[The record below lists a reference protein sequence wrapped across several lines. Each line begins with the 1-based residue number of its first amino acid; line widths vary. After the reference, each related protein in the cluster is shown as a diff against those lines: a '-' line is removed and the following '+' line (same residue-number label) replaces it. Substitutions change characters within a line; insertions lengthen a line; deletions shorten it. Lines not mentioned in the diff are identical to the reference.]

1 MHIKLENLYQR
12 YVEGTCTNEER
23 AELLS
28 IVAANPDD
36 PELTGLL
43 DGTWNK
49 INTAEMQ
56 SLDDPEDMLNNI
68 LGQQKKSVVK
78 KIGWYPYAVAAS
90 IVMVLGAA
98 IFFYTSKTPTAIPS
112 NPTAVNI
119 PPGTNKAT
127 LTLSDGK
134 VITLDNTAEGEI
146 ATQAGI
152 IIRKTKDG
160 QLVYD
165 ITKDQETKTSGALAY
180 NTIVTPRGGQYQVNL
195 PDGTKIWLNAAS
207 SLKYPAVF
215 NGKQRRV
222 ELTGEAYF
230 EVAKDKTH
238 PFVVATDKQ
247 EVQVLGTHFNINS
260 YADESVTKTTL
271 LEGSVKVSSKGAERF
286 LLPGQQSALRGN
298 DLNVYLVDT
307 EEAIAWKNGDFR
319 FNEADLSSIMRQLSR
334 WYNVDVS
341 FEKKPTAE
349 LFHFTASR
357 NISLADMQKIFEYN
371 GINFKIEGRMLIV
384 KL

>member
-1 MHIKLENLYQR
+1 MHIKFENLYQR
-12 YVEGTCTNEER
+12 YVDGTCTKEER
-23 AELLS
+23 AALLS
-28 IVAANPDD
+28 IIAANPND
-36 PELTGLL
+36 PQLAGLL

-49 INTAEMQ
+49 IDTAELQ
-56 SLDDPEDMLNNI
+56 PLDDPEGMLNNI
-68 LGQQKKSVVK
+68 LGQQSKPMVK

-90 IVMVLGAA
+90 IVMVLSVA
-98 IFFYTSKTPTAIPS
+98 IYLYTSRTPAVIPSTPTV
-112 NPTAVNI
+112 VNI

-127 LTLSDGK
+127 LTLADGK
-134 VITLDNTAEGEI
+134 VITLDSTAEGEI
-146 ATQAGI
+146 ANQAGI
-152 IIRKTKDG
+152 TIRKTQDG

-165 ITKDQETKTSGALAY
+165 ITKDQKKQNQGSLAY

-230 EVAKDKTH
+230 EVAKDKAH
-238 PFVVATDKQ
+238 PFIVATDKQ
-247 EVQVLGTHFNINS
+247 EVQVLGTHFNVNS
-260 YADESVTKTTL
+260 YADESATKTTL
-271 LEGSVKVSSKGAERF
+271 LEGSVKVSSKGAEKF
-286 LLPGQQSALRGN
+286 LLPGQQSALRGK
-298 DLNVYLVDT
+298 DLNVYQVDT
-307 EEAIAWKNGDFR
+307 EEAIAWKNGDFQ

-357 NISLADMQKIFEYN
+357 NISLADMQKIFEIN
-371 GINFKIEGRMLIV
+371 GINFKIEGRTLIV